1 MFLCG
6 TGKYQDVVK
15 RSRWGSYE
23 FLVMPFGVTNAPSQ
37 FMHLVQDILRKYL
50 DDFVI
55 VFIDDIL
62 IFSRTTE
69 EHCKHLRLVF
79 QKLTEQH
86 IYAKASK
93 CLIHVREL
101 EFLGQW
107 ITTRGVAPVK
117 GKLNAV
123 REWETPTSVKDIR
136 SFLGFANYYRRFV
149 LGYASTVAPLTM
161 LTKKDV
167 LWHWGPLQCRAF
179 EGLKSALCT
188 ATLLI
193 YPNPSLPYTVVSD
206 ASGDA
211 AGGVLMQDQGEGL
224 RPVAFMS

>member
-1 MFLCG
+1 
-6 TGKYQDVVK
+6 
-15 RSRWGSYE
+15 
-23 FLVMPFGVTNAPSQ
+23 
-37 FMHLVQDILRKYL
+37 MHLVQDILRKYL
-50 DDFVI
+50 DDFVF

-62 IFSRTTE
+62 MFSRTTE

-107 ITTRGVAPVK
+107 ITMRGVAPVK

-123 REWETPTSVKDIR
+123 REWEAPTNIKDIR

-149 LGYASTVAPLTM
+149 PSYASIIAPLIM
-161 LTKKDV
+161 LMKKDV
-167 LWHWGPLQCRAF
+167 L
-179 EGLKSALCT
+179 
-188 ATLLI
+188 
-193 YPNPSLPYTVVSD
+193 
-206 ASGDA
+206 
-211 AGGVLMQDQGEGL
+211 
-224 RPVAFMS
+224 